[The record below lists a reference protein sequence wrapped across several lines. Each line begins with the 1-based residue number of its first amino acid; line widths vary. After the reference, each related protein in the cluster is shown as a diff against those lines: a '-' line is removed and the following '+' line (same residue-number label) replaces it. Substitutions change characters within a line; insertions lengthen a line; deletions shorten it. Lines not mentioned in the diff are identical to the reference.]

1 MAFPIKNIPILKLT
15 AEEEEGSA
23 DALAGAIG
31 DKLRWFADEGGLTQ
45 IALGLRG
52 WNSPSYQR
60 VQTAAQGIAR
70 GMEPLKQKGFYPILV
85 VENDMAKV
93 LGQALAAL
101 ETGRSSPWTE
111 WEWKTAT
118 ISISARRWP
127 PARYYPVVIKT
138 LVFHKQE

>member
-1 MAFPIKNIPILKLT
+1 M
-15 AEEEEGSA
+15 
-23 DALAGAIG
+23 AGAIG

-101 ETGRSSPWTE
+101 ETGPILALDGVGVE
-111 WEWKTAT
+111 NGDYIDIGAPM
-118 ISISARRWP
+118 A
-127 PARYYPVVIKT
+127 AVRYY
-138 LVFHKQE
+138 LL